1 MRCWSSMRAA
11 EGGRHGF
18 TLLEVLAAVAL
29 LGIAYTVLG
38 GAGIQG
44 LQHEGEAARRFEASL
59 LADRVLDE
67 IESAFDQG
75 SAPPLGEDEQAEGD
89 FLISIRVEPFDAV
102 VPEREQ
108 PRALERAED
117 RARRPGEARRDGPDL
132 GPSLLVGAGGQPG
145 PLRRVE
151 VVVAWSEGW
160 GERRVTRTTFGLDPE
175 AAAEVISAL
184 SAAAEAATGTG
195 NPGAPEAPE
204 TPETPEAPPARG
216 RR

>member
-1 MRCWSSMRAA
+1 MRAA
-11 EGGRHGF
+11 DLGRRGF

-59 LADRVLDE
+59 LADRVLDG
-67 IESAFDQG
+67 IESAFDGG
-75 SAPPLGEDEQAEGD
+75 SAPPLGEDEQVEGD
-89 FLISIRVEPFDAV
+89 FRISIRVDPFDAV
-102 VPEREQ
+102 VPERDR
-108 PRALERAED
+108 PRALERAEE

-151 VVVAWSEGW
+151 IAVAWSEGW
-160 GERRVTRTTFGLDPE
+160 GERRVTRTTFGLDPD
-175 AAAEVISAL
+175 AAAEVLSAL
-184 SAAAEAATGTG
+184 SAAAEAAADTEAPGAQG
-195 NPGAPEAPE
+195 APGAP
-204 TPETPEAPPARG
+204 PAG
-216 RR
+216 ARR